1 MRLIVRGQLSE
12 RQLHKTSISFS
23 RINSWTKQSTQ
34 NWHTQR
40 KPKTKSIDR
49 QFAWTIMPDREIKRG
64 NGTQEHLR
72 PPAEAGE
79 TSTVSSGTRYAKVRR
94 SRSIDSR
101 CTLRPLPGHICLMH
115 TRLQRSN
122 ALSTREK
129 DNFTQTEI
137 LCGSLDHST
146 RLKEDLISPA
156 GRASCRLSPSTSLLV
171 HQDPEMPRKK
181 AKVTPRDECI
191 IPVIFCSLYSESHD
205 KNCACWNCVVEGRI
219 KVLLQSFSECR
230 RTIKRR

>member
-94 SRSIDSR
+94 SRSILDAPYDLCPDTYALCTRAFNAATR
-101 CTLRPLPGHICLMH
+101 CPPERRIILRK
-115 TRLQRSN
+115 RKFSAARS
-122 ALSTREK
+122 T
-129 DNFTQTEI
+129 
-137 LCGSLDHST
+137 
-146 RLKEDLISPA
+146 
-156 GRASCRLSPSTSLLV
+156 
-171 HQDPEMPRKK
+171 
-181 AKVTPRDECI
+181 TPRDWKKI
-191 IPVIFCSLYSESHD
+191 
-205 KNCACWNCVVEGRI
+205 
-219 KVLLQSFSECR
+219 
-230 RTIKRR
+230 